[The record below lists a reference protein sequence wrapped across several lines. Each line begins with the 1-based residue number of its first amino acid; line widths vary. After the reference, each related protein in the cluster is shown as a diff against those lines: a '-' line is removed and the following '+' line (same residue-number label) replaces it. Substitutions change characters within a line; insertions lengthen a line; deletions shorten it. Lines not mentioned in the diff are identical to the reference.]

1 MCSPSIFTTKQVCS
15 YFFTPILDERDEP
28 AEHFRCHCSIVRKQ
42 DVKTGYSNLCFHV
55 LKQHPD
61 YVTTLKSSG
70 GSTQRRFYLSFSL
83 CESPTADKYTYMKR
97 ICTETLL
104 KYAVLVTKE
113 VENAISMFIPRKFG
127 IMIDGWSFHSEH
139 YAAVFAVFEHDQ
151 HSEKVLLVLA
161 PIVDDITSVVFLVGD
176 NCSSTRGSR
185 ISATRWGSTYKMI
198 DRYFELRDAMG
209 TDDDDIVSV
218 LPTHRQEN
226 RLRALL
232 DLFRDFQSATMKLQE
247 QDVTHLDVR
256 YIFDALVE
264 KHPVVDNYLA
274 ADATIVKDP
283 AFEEACVLVLAD
295 KYEELTEDQRLMHP
309 FETVPVAAATPTCS
323 SRTQG
328 FADQVLSARKK
339 QRSAKK
345 SSCCEEHA
353 FSTPPGM
360 LPMHLETILSLK
372 LNRRFWNASTVTKVV
387 NGQ

>member
-1 MCSPSIFTTKQVCS
+1 MRSSSTFTTKQVCS
-15 YFFTPILDERDEP
+15 YFFTRSATNKTSLLSISATVYCWLD
-28 AEHFRCHCSIVRKQ
+28 F
-42 DVKTGYSNLCFHV
+42 
-55 LKQHPD
+55 
-61 YVTTLKSSG
+61 VTE
-70 GSTQRRFYLSFSL
+70 YNLSFSL
-83 CESPTADKYTYMKR
+83 CESPTTDKYTYMKR

-104 KYAVLVTKE
+104 KYAVLVTNE

-139 YAAVFAVFEHDQ
+139 YAAVFAVLEHDQ
-151 HSEKVLLVLA
+151 HSEKVLLALA
-161 PIVDDITSVVFLVGD
+161 PIVDVL
-176 NCSSTRGSR
+176 RQ
-185 ISATRWGSTYKMI
+185 ATRWGSTYKMI

-247 QDVTHLDVR
+247 QGVTLLDVR

-264 KHPVVDNYLA
+264 KHPVVDDYLS

-283 AFEEACVLVLAD
+283 AFEEEYVLVLAD
-295 KYEELTEDQRLMHP
+295 KYEELTEDQRLMLHP

-323 SRTQG
+323 GHTQG

-345 SSCCEEHA
+345 E
-353 FSTPPGM
+353 FGG
-360 LPMHLETILSLK
+360 
-372 LNRRFWNASTVTKVV
+372 V
-387 NGQ
+387 